1 MSGLIPEMKPSIIFL
16 FPYPLNEAPSQ
27 RFRFVQYLDSLKDK
41 GYRFE
46 THAYLSDNAWKILYQ
61 PGHFFSK
68 FLRIVRGYINRLLL
82 LPKIKRFDYV
92 FIHREAAP
100 LGPPIIEFLI
110 AKVLRKKII
119 YDFDDAIWLPNF
131 SESNKFFSFI
141 KWYSNAKILCK
152 WAYKVS
158 CGNEYL
164 CNFARQFN
172 SNVVYNPTT
181 IDTVNYHNKISNQH
195 KQKFVIG
202 WTGSHSTTRYLH
214 EIVAVLKELEKKY
227 SFELQVIADIPPE
240 IDLASFKFITWQKD
254 TEITDLLAF
263 NIGIMPLVDDP
274 WAAGKCG
281 FKALQYM
288 ALGIPALVSPVG
300 VNTRIVDDGVNGF
313 ICKTPAD
320 WQFAIEKLMND
331 HVLLDTMAQNTRK
344 KIIEQYS
351 VESNTA
357 NFIALFS

>member
-1 MSGLIPEMKPSIIFL
+1 MKPSIIFL

-27 RFRFVQYLDSLKDK
+27 RFRFVQYLNILKRE
-41 GYRFE
+41 GYYFE

-68 FLRIVRGYINRLLL
+68 FLRIVRGYLIRLLL
-82 LPKIKRFDYV
+82 LPKVKKFDYV

-100 LGPPIIEFLI
+100 LGPPFIEFII
-110 AKVLRKKII
+110 AKVLGKKII
-119 YDFDDAIWLPNF
+119 YDFDDAIWLPNY

-141 KWYSNAKILCK
+141 KWYSNSKLLCK

-158 CGNEYL
+158 CGNDYL
-164 CNFARQFN
+164 CSFARQFN

-181 IDTVNYHNKISNQH
+181 IDTDNYHNLVSNQD

-214 EIVAVLKELEKKY
+214 EIEDVLKRLEQKY
-227 SFELQVIADIPPE
+227 DFELQVIADIPPALE
-240 IDLASFKFITWQKD
+240 LKSFKFIKWSKEQ
-254 TEITDLLAF
+254 EINDLLNF
-263 NIGIMPLVDDP
+263 NIGIMPLKDDQ

-300 VNTRIVDDGVNGF
+300 VNTKIVDHEVNGF
-313 ICKTPAD
+313 ICQTLSD
-320 WQFAIEKLMND
+320 WELYIEKLLKD
-331 HVLLDTMAQNTRK
+331 HQLLITMAKQTRI
-344 KIIEQYS
+344 KIIEHYS
-351 VESNTA
+351 VKSNTA
-357 NFIALFS
+357 NFLSLFS

>member
-1 MSGLIPEMKPSIIFL
+1 MKKNTIIFL

-27 RFRFVQYLDSLKDK
+27 RFRFVQYLDILKQS
-41 GYRFE
+41 GYHIE

-61 PGHFFSK
+61 PGKIFGK
-68 FLRIVRGYINRLLL
+68 FLRILRGYLNRLLL
-82 LPKIKRFDYV
+82 LPKINRFDYV

-131 SESNKFFSFI
+131 SESNKFFSFL
-141 KWYSNAKILCK
+141 KWYSNSKVLCK

-164 CNFARQFN
+164 CNFAKQYN
-172 SNVVYNPTT
+172 ANVVYNPTT
-181 IDTVNYHNKISNQH
+181 IDTDNYHNKISNQT
-195 KQKFVIG
+195 KNKFVIG
-202 WTGSHSTTRYLH
+202 WTGSHSTTRYLN
-214 EIVAVLKELEKKY
+214 EIVEVLKKLEDKY
-227 SFELQVIADIPPE
+227 DFELQVIADISPE
-240 IDLASFKFITWQKD
+240 IDLKSFRFIKWNKEN
-254 TEITDLLAF
+254 EINDLLNF
-263 NIGIMPLVDDP
+263 NIGIMPLKDDP

-300 VNTRIVDDGVNGF
+300 VNTKIVDHGLNGF
-313 ICKTPAD
+313 ICKTKED
-320 WQFAIEKLMND
+320 WETAIEKLLQD
-331 HVLLDTMAQNTRK
+331 HQLLLEMAQCTRK
-344 KIIEQYS
+344 KIIEHYS
-351 VESNTA
+351 VRSNTV
-357 NFIALFS
+357 NFLNLFS